1 MTLKIFFSWE
11 METDCQ
17 GFDNKNFLKVCITH
31 ALEELKK
38 QHGFKNVVFDFQEG
52 LSGIGG
58 TPRVAE
64 MMMERA
70 RECDIFI
77 GDMTIVQRLGE
88 LTRQELAEQKSFL
101 RQSPNAN
108 VLMEYAIACNKDNDF
123 WEQVVLIMNKVN
135 GDVHDDVE
143 LFPFDIRE
151 ERFPITFQ
159 LTGEANEEHE
169 KKVTN
174 ILIEPLRLAAEA
186 AIKRHKNKY
195 KPLMS
200 WEDQKNGSYYYGE
213 YVWTDRLNE
222 YKEAILGENDII
234 RLIGLSGNG
243 KTRLVAECYKENDN
257 REKYLYGDMQLLD
270 EKEIYGVATR
280 VFDEFPEATLVVDN
294 CDYETHKMLMK
305 FRRKSRVKTKLIT
318 IYYDPTEKTSTDYV
332 CLKMADKQIEVVE
345 KIFRNYRDFK
355 SEEEHLKFLD
365 ATGGIPLIAEQLVKV
380 LREEGNDNGWIDDT
394 NYITKLLGYGETSE
408 EREALRALS
417 LFAELEYDEKSTEH
431 KVLEFV
437 AKNKNILSVTKPD
450 AMIVNW
456 LVSIVR
462 TQIKRGIIEKTGT
475 TIRIRPQRLRD
486 GLLTEWAEQ
495 CDDGRI
501 AKVITEI
508 DGSEFKEQLTGAL
521 NSQLL
526 LIISSN

>member
-1 MTLKIFFSWE
+1 M
-11 METDCQ
+11 
-17 GFDNKNFLKVCITH
+17 
-31 ALEELKK
+31 
-38 QHGFKNVVFDFQEG
+38 
-52 LSGIGG
+52 
-58 TPRVAE
+58 
-64 MMMERA
+64 
-70 RECDIFI
+70 
-77 GDMTIVQRLGE
+77 
-88 LTRQELAEQKSFL
+88 
-101 RQSPNAN
+101 
-108 VLMEYAIACNKDNDF
+108 
-123 WEQVVLIMNKVN
+123 
-135 GDVHDDVE
+135 
-143 LFPFDIRE
+143 
-151 ERFPITFQ
+151 
-159 LTGEANEEHE
+159 
-169 KKVTN
+169 
-174 ILIEPLRLAAEA
+174 
-186 AIKRHKNKY
+186 
-195 KPLMS
+195 
-200 WEDQKNGSYYYGE
+200 
-213 YVWTDRLNE
+213 
-222 YKEAILGENDII
+222 
-234 RLIGLSGNG
+234 
-243 KTRLVAECYKENDN
+243 
-257 REKYLYGDMQLLD
+257 
-270 EKEIYGVATR
+270 
-280 VFDEFPEATLVVDN
+280 FDEFPEATLVVDN

-526 LIISSN
+526 SIISSN